1 MVRTSHLSLPS
12 LCHLSPCSSIV
23 RTSHLSYNLHSIIIF
38 AYFVS
43 SITQRYDHCGL
54 CFKFSP
60 RSFFLF
66 NQKSWRT
73 TTLTWVGWRDAVSDT
88 AQIQFKVIYLVNNIV
103 ETVIN
108 NIVRSTIITLLY
120 QPLFNQQCCKLFLTV
135 YYHSKNSP
143 AVSFCRVFLYRYH
156 ESQSKAGLGIIF
168 KNGDLCGIVQF
179 ASVDCQRLLQS
190 KYIFYQ

>member
-1 MVRTSHLSLPS
+1 MTQHRYSL
-12 LCHLSPCSSIV
+12 
-23 RTSHLSYNLHSIIIF
+23 
-38 AYFVS
+38 
-43 SITQRYDHCGL
+43 
-54 CFKFSP
+54 KF
-60 RSFFLF
+60 
-66 NQKSWRT
+66 
-73 TTLTWVGWRDAVSDT
+73 
-88 AQIQFKVIYLVNNIV
+88 IYLVNNIV

-190 KYIFYQ
+190 KYIFLSIELLVLFQLQRHVLLRNFRIKIRSIFSQ